1 MKSIGGFFELEIAR
15 GKSLYHSDALGLTT
29 GRACLNFILFK
40 KRPNKVY
47 IPYYCCDALFEP
59 MIRNGIEYE
68 FYSIDENLEICVLPE
83 LNDDE
88 IIVYTDFFGIKSG
101 YIDELIKV
109 YNIQLVIDN
118 THSFFKQNYQSENY
132 SFTSARKYFGV
143 PDGAFLYGPDI
154 SKGLDFERNNSISIA
169 HNLFRLIGQTDQGYQ
184 EYLKYEKTL
193 NSDILKISL
202 FSEKV
207 LLTIN
212 YSEVIKIRNENFKI
226 YQEKFSSVNEL
237 SINKSET
244 DCFCYPL
251 LLKKPIDKTK
261 LLQGKIFI
269 PSLWLDT
276 NKRDLSSK
284 YNFECKL
291 SSELLPLPIDHR
303 YNSEDII
310 RVITAIENIIKN

>member
-101 YIDELIKV
+101 YIDHLIEV
-109 YNIQLVIDN
+109 YGNQLVLDN
-118 THSFFKQNYQSENY
+118 THSFFKKDYPLENY

-154 SKGLDFERNNSISIA
+154 LYGQDIKRNTGIRAA
-169 HNLFRLIGQTDQGYQ
+169 HNLLRLIGETDKGYQ

-207 LLTIN
+207 LSTVN
-212 YSEVIKIRNENFKI
+212 YTNVRKIRNENFKL
-226 YQEKFSSVNEL
+226 YQEEL
-237 SINKSET
+237 SSINQLYIEESET
-244 DCFCYPL
+244 DSFCYPL
-251 LLKKPIDKTK
+251 LLKEPIDKIELFK
-261 LLQGKIFI
+261 QKIFI
-269 PSLWLDT
+269 SSLWLDT
-276 NKRDLSSK
+276 NRRKLANK
-284 YNFECKL
+284 YPFECKL

-303 YNSEDII
+303 YTFEDIE
-310 RVITAIENIIKN
+310 RVINAIKSY